1 MVKQVTLTHSEDFF
15 CDVHLD
21 GMSICRSN
29 RKKHHVIKLGKLPA
43 NLRIYIEPYRI
54 KPLIRFDRHLVN
66 YGLAKIKP
74 WDHMLEF
81 TVHENYLELYFKEI
95 IEAKRQYLSA
105 TGQNIPANME
115 NYVGV
120 NNENPELVSKIKD
133 LIK

>member
-1 MVKQVTLTHSEDFF
+1 MVKQISLTHSDDFF
-15 CDVHLD
+15 CDVHID
-21 GMSICRSN
+21 GVSVHRSN
-29 RKKHHVIKLGKLPA
+29 RKKHHEIKLDKLPA

-54 KPLIRFDRHLVN
+54 KPLIRFDGHLVN

-81 TVHENYLELYFKEI
+81 TVHENYLDLYFKEI

-105 TGQNIPANME
+105 TGQNIPSNME

>member
-1 MVKQVTLTHSEDFF
+1 MVKQITLTHTNTFSCIIHKDDKLF
-15 CDVHLD
+15 CESKNK
-21 GMSICRSN
+21 MSHAIQ
-29 RKKHHVIKLGKLPA
+29 LGSLPA
-43 NLRIYIEPYRI
+43 KLKIYITPYKI
-54 KPLIRFDRHLVN
+54 QPLIRFDGHLVN

-81 TVHENYLELYFKEI
+81 TVHEDYLDLYFKEI

-120 NNENPELVSKIKD
+120 NNANPELVSQIKD